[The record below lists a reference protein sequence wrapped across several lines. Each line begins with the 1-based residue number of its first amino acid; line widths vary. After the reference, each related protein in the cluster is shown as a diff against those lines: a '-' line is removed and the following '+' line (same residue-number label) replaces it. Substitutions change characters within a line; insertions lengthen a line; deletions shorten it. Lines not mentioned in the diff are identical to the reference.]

1 MTLDL
6 HGLFRDNSRQQV
18 KMASKGGSVNGM
30 EPDYDVEQNELVA
43 EVRAG
48 LTLLVVAFKNYAL
61 YPESNS
67 IRRVSLVKV
76 YEWLVNFIAAN
87 DNLFLLVAKDSLMFQ
102 GQVVLQDKPN
112 EQALIFPLF
121 RDGVQWL
128 EFTDGITIEELEA
141 FVTLLG
147 RFRVLK
153 EEAEDDLV
161 TAMWEAGF
169 TNITYKTADEFWETD
184 PLIDINSLKVARE
197 QSAESGWG
205 SGGAY
210 GGGTGGGGVGT
221 GSGGIGGGL
230 GGGIGAGA
238 GGGAGLG
245 PERAVPGSDH
255 LEGPTSAGAG
265 PGTGAVKSEG
275 QGGGGKLASKAI
287 SLSMQ
292 AMGGDIN
299 TDYLTNKAGSS
310 QVKPI
315 SALFSYVDGADDDD
329 SPMSGGFPISSPGEG
344 AVFFKPED
352 AAQAQEAIKLAAGL
366 ASGRSELF
374 KFTPQEAEQLR
385 AMIAVEESRNTSKDG
400 LDIILIV
407 LKELEGR
414 IDGAPILDFMIHE
427 IGLVLAQ
434 GKIFQVRTFIEKMKA
449 VTASGGPWLVA
460 LMHEFNERI
469 AAAEV
474 LGLLKPIWQATKLPE
489 HAWAELRRFLLL
501 LPLEAANVLAP
512 VLAQRLDPRMENLL
526 LEAVAIEISQIR
538 TNTTAL
544 IGKMKTTSI
553 LGLLHMFQQ
562 LKRPY
567 PDGLLLGLTRHE
579 TPAVRETA
587 AKLLVNEN
595 PDNFRVIFHLIED
608 PHIGIQNWLCSLLS
622 RRRNP
627 MAEKLLFDYLES
639 AYTEGRELDKD
650 RLLNCYRTLGRCGS
664 RNVIPFL
671 EDILFKK
678 AWKSFFGIEGSAH
691 RQGAVM
697 ALMLMPPEW
706 GVADILKKAAQS
718 PFRAVKQAYRQAEAE
733 LNASW

>member
-1 MTLDL
+1 MAFFAIIQEWIKTV
-6 HGLFRDNSRQQV
+6 SR
-18 KMASKGGSVNGM
+18 GGSVNGM
-30 EPDYDVEQNELVA
+30 EPDYDVEQNEIDQLVA

-67 IRRVSLVKV
+67 IRRASLVKV
-76 YEWLVNFIAAN
+76 YEWLVNFIEAHGN
-87 DNLFLLVAKDSLMFQ
+87 FFLLVAKDSFLYQ

-128 EFTDGITIEELEA
+128 EFAEGVTVEELET
-141 FVTLLG
+141 FVALLG

-184 PLIDINSLKVARE
+184 PLIDLNSLKVARE
-197 QSAESGWG
+197 QSNETGWG
-205 SGGAY
+205 SGGY

-245 PERAVPGSDH
+245 PERAGPGSSDAVQ
-255 LEGPTSAGAG
+255 GQPSAGTG
-265 PGTGAVKSEG
+265 PARSDS
-275 QGGGGKLASKAI
+275 QGGDGSGSSKAI
-287 SLSMQ
+287 ALSMQ
-292 AMGGDIN
+292 AMAGDIN

-310 QVKPI
+310 QAKPI
-315 SALFSYVDGADDDD
+315 SALFSFVDGAEDDQ
-329 SPMSGGFPISSPGEG
+329 PESGGLNFSSPGEG

-352 AAQAQEAIKLAAGL
+352 VAQTQEAIKLAAGL

-385 AMIAVEESRNTSKDG
+385 AMIAIEESRNTSKDG
-400 LDIILIV
+400 LEIILIV

-414 IDGAPILDFMIHE
+414 IDGAPILDFIIHE
-427 IGLVLAQ
+427 VGLVLAQ

-449 VTASGGPWLVA
+449 VAGSGGPWLAA
-460 LMHEFNERI
+460 LLHEFNERI

-474 LGLLKPIWQATKLPE
+474 LGVLKPIWQATRLPE

-501 LPLEAANVLAP
+501 LPPDAVNVLVP
-512 VLAQRLDPRMENLL
+512 VLAMRLDSRMETLL
-526 LEAVAIEISQIR
+526 LEAVAIDISLLR
-538 TNTTAL
+538 TNPTAL
-544 IGKMKTTSI
+544 ISKMKTTSI
-553 LGLLHMFQQ
+553 LGLLHVFQQ
-562 LKRPY
+562 LKLPF
-567 PDGLLLGLTRHE
+567 PDSLLSGLTRHE
-579 TPAVRETA
+579 SPAVRETA
-587 AKLLVNEN
+587 AKLLIAESQ
-595 PDNFRVIFHLIED
+595 DNIRFIFHLIED
-608 PHIGIQNWLCSLLS
+608 PHIGLQSWFCSLLS
-622 RRRNP
+622 KRRGGLG
-627 MAEKLLFDYLES
+627 EKLLFDYLES
-639 AYTEGRELDKD
+639 AYTVGKELDKD

-664 RNVIPFL
+664 HNVVPFL
-671 EDILFKK
+671 EEILFKK

-691 RQGAVM
+691 RQGAAM
-697 ALMLMPPEW
+697 ALMLMPPDW
-706 GVADILKKAAQS
+706 GAGDLLKKASQS
-718 PFRAVKQAYRQAEAE
+718 PFRAVKQAYRLAEAE
-733 LNASW
+733 LNTPW